1 MSSQDTEGDEEVS
14 AFFRNVQEIRAEEVL
29 PTEIMDKLKKLEDS
43 VENLKKLEHSMG
55 LIFQQLKNLE
65 NSIAPQAIISGNLL
79 SILMQF
85 YGFYVYLNLI
95 ITVFMQLHK
104 CLTYVTLY
112 TFFFTFTIAPM
123 SSYAVPSA
131 SISSAVPSAPQAI
144 ISVASISSAVPSAS
158 ISSAVPSASISP
170 AVPSTSISSAV
181 PSDYFIYFFV
191 STLAPQAIISVA
203 SISSAVPSA
212 TVSTAVPPATVS
224 TAVPPATVSTAV
236 PPATISAG
244 PSASYQDFLQYRSQH
259 PGPISSRAF
268 YRWSQYGG
276 DDPSFRWRREAPYDT
291 TGRRRGAG
299 KRFNS
304 FNFYQ

>member
-65 NSIAPQAIISGNLL
+65 NS
-79 SILMQF
+79 
-85 YGFYVYLNLI
+85 
-95 ITVFMQLHK
+95 
-104 CLTYVTLY
+104 
-112 TFFFTFTIAPM
+112 IAPM

>member
-65 NSIAPQAIISGNLL
+65 NSIASSAVPSAPQAIISGNLL

-181 PSDYFIYFFV
+181 PS
-191 STLAPQAIISVA
+191 APQAIISA

>member
-65 NSIAPQAIISGNLL
+65 NSIASSAVPSAPQAIIS
-79 SILMQF
+79 
-85 YGFYVYLNLI
+85 
-95 ITVFMQLHK
+95 
-104 CLTYVTLY
+104 
-112 TFFFTFTIAPM
+112 APM

-131 SISSAVPSAPQAI
+131 SISSAVPS
-144 ISVASISSAVPSAS
+144 ASISSAVPSAS

>member
-65 NSIAPQAIISGNLL
+65 NSIASSAVPS
-79 SILMQF
+79 
-85 YGFYVYLNLI
+85 
-95 ITVFMQLHK
+95 
-104 CLTYVTLY
+104 
-112 TFFFTFTIAPM
+112 APM

-144 ISVASISSAVPSAS
+144 IS
-158 ISSAVPSASISP
+158 ASISP

-181 PSDYFIYFFV
+181 PS
-191 STLAPQAIISVA
+191 APQAIISVA

>member
-1 MSSQDTEGDEEVS
+1 
-14 AFFRNVQEIRAEEVL
+14 
-29 PTEIMDKLKKLEDS
+29 MDKLKKLEDS

-158 ISSAVPSASISP
+158 ISSAVPSASIS
-170 AVPSTSISSAV
+170 SAV
-181 PSDYFIYFFV
+181 PS
-191 STLAPQAIISVA
+191 
-203 SISSAVPSA
+203 
-212 TVSTAVPPATVS
+212 
-224 TAVPPATVSTAV
+224 ATVSTAV

>member
-65 NSIAPQAIISGNLL
+65 NSIASSAVPSAPQAIIS
-79 SILMQF
+79 
-85 YGFYVYLNLI
+85 
-95 ITVFMQLHK
+95 
-104 CLTYVTLY
+104 
-112 TFFFTFTIAPM
+112 APM

-144 ISVASISSAVPSAS
+144 IS
-158 ISSAVPSASISP
+158 ASISP

-181 PSDYFIYFFV
+181 PS
-191 STLAPQAIISVA
+191 APQAIISVA

>member
-1 MSSQDTEGDEEVS
+1 
-14 AFFRNVQEIRAEEVL
+14 
-29 PTEIMDKLKKLEDS
+29 MDKLKKLEDS

-65 NSIAPQAIISGNLL
+65 NSIASSAVPSAPQAIISGNLL

-181 PSDYFIYFFV
+181 PS
-191 STLAPQAIISVA
+191 VA
-203 SISSAVPSA
+203 SISSAVPS
-212 TVSTAVPPATVS
+212 ATVS

-244 PSASYQDFLQYRSQH
+244 PSASYQDFLQYCSQH

-276 DDPSFRWRREAPYDT
+276 DDLSFRWRREAPYDT

>member
-65 NSIAPQAIISGNLL
+65 NSIASSAVPSAPQAIISGNLL

-181 PSDYFIYFFV
+181 PS
-191 STLAPQAIISVA
+191 VA

>member
-1 MSSQDTEGDEEVS
+1 
-14 AFFRNVQEIRAEEVL
+14 
-29 PTEIMDKLKKLEDS
+29 MDKLKKLEDS

-158 ISSAVPSASISP
+158 ISSAVPSA
-170 AVPSTSISSAV
+170 
-181 PSDYFIYFFV
+181 
-191 STLAPQAIISVA
+191 
-203 SISSAVPSA
+203 
-212 TVSTAVPPATVS
+212 
-224 TAVPPATVSTAV
+224 TVSTAV

>member
-65 NSIAPQAIISGNLL
+65 NSIAP
-79 SILMQF
+79 
-85 YGFYVYLNLI
+85 
-95 ITVFMQLHK
+95 
-104 CLTYVTLY
+104 
-112 TFFFTFTIAPM
+112 M

-131 SISSAVPSAPQAI
+131 SISSAVPS
-144 ISVASISSAVPSAS
+144 
-158 ISSAVPSASISP
+158 
-170 AVPSTSISSAV
+170 
-181 PSDYFIYFFV
+181 
-191 STLAPQAIISVA
+191 APQAIISVA

-304 FNFYQ
+304 FISTSSFFKLLVELSSFFIYKEN

>member
-65 NSIAPQAIISGNLL
+65 NSIASSAVPSAPQAIIS
-79 SILMQF
+79 
-85 YGFYVYLNLI
+85 
-95 ITVFMQLHK
+95 
-104 CLTYVTLY
+104 
-112 TFFFTFTIAPM
+112 APM

-181 PSDYFIYFFV
+181 PS
-191 STLAPQAIISVA
+191 VA
-203 SISSAVPSA
+203 SISSAVPS
-212 TVSTAVPPATVS
+212 ATVS

-244 PSASYQDFLQYRSQH
+244 PSASYQDFLQYCSQH

-276 DDPSFRWRREAPYDT
+276 DDLSFRWRREAPYDT

>member
-144 ISVASISSAVPSAS
+144 ISVASISSAVPSA
-158 ISSAVPSASISP
+158 
-170 AVPSTSISSAV
+170 
-181 PSDYFIYFFV
+181 
-191 STLAPQAIISVA
+191 
-203 SISSAVPSA
+203 

-304 FNFYQ
+304 FISTSSFFKLLVELSSFFIYKEN

>member
-65 NSIAPQAIISGNLL
+65 NSIASSAVPSAPQAIISGNLL

-181 PSDYFIYFFV
+181 PS
-191 STLAPQAIISVA
+191 APQAIISVA
-203 SISSAVPSA
+203 SISSAVPS
-212 TVSTAVPPATVS
+212 ATVS

>member
-65 NSIAPQAIISGNLL
+65 NSIASSAVPSAPQAIIS
-79 SILMQF
+79 
-85 YGFYVYLNLI
+85 
-95 ITVFMQLHK
+95 
-104 CLTYVTLY
+104 
-112 TFFFTFTIAPM
+112 APM

-131 SISSAVPSAPQAI
+131 SISSAVPS
-144 ISVASISSAVPSAS
+144 
-158 ISSAVPSASISP
+158 
-170 AVPSTSISSAV
+170 
-181 PSDYFIYFFV
+181 
-191 STLAPQAIISVA
+191 APQAIISVA

>member
-144 ISVASISSAVPSAS
+144 IS
-158 ISSAVPSASISP
+158 ASISP

-181 PSDYFIYFFV
+181 PS
-191 STLAPQAIISVA
+191 APQAIISVA

>member
-1 MSSQDTEGDEEVS
+1 
-14 AFFRNVQEIRAEEVL
+14 
-29 PTEIMDKLKKLEDS
+29 MDKLKKLEDS

-65 NSIAPQAIISGNLL
+65 NSIASSAVPSAPQAIISGNLL

-144 ISVASISSAVPSAS
+144 IS
-158 ISSAVPSASISP
+158 ASISP

-181 PSDYFIYFFV
+181 PS
-191 STLAPQAIISVA
+191 APQAIISVA